1 MKLLDQKLTGLKI
14 SKLILKT
21 FSILE
26 LLLTVNQFKMKK
38 IIFLSAFLLSFS
50 LIAQGSVRMYN
61 LNVKRGYESSVVETF
76 SDFAGGQKWKSGGVM
91 LQAVGFKDGVTHRIV
106 VWGDPE
112 NWGTEKEKTDEEWA
126 LYREK
131 MNNYTYPNTGGNAMG
146 SLLGFTEGDWKK
158 NLSARVY
165 DVKVHDPAKFK
176 KAWDKNVKA
185 AEKIL
190 GDRRIGLVS
199 YEVGGTPGATHGLVI
214 YGKNLNDV
222 QVTLRK
228 IQKTK
233 AFQEY
238 ISSRGQVDYIQ
249 TYTTYTVKRFQ

>member
-1 MKLLDQKLTGLKI
+1 
-14 SKLILKT
+14 
-21 FSILE
+21 
-26 LLLTVNQFKMKK
+26 
-38 IIFLSAFLLSFS
+38 
-50 LIAQGSVRMYN
+50 
-61 LNVKRGYESSVVETF
+61 
-76 SDFAGGQKWKSGGVM
+76 
-91 LQAVGFKDGVTHRIV
+91 
-106 VWGDPE
+106 
-112 NWGTEKEKTDEEWA
+112 
-126 LYREK
+126 

-222 QVTLRK
+222 QKDEFKKIFRK
-228 IQKTK
+228 YFLKSFSTRLVEYKEAKIVVISEDVKNEKYTIVKSKLLATSNRPEVAIDWRVYTK
-233 AFQEY
+233 DPSKPLIRDLIIEGLSLARTRREEFNSIIINNGGDINALFTSLKEFN
-238 ISSRGQVDYIQ
+238 
-249 TYTTYTVKRFQ
+249 KK